1 MKVQIH
7 ISCRIL
13 NPITY
18 DVCKQQFSCI
28 VNFSKPKYQRGLITR
43 DHDRIWWPITTL
55 DVRIPF
61 YSCLFT
67 IDLQA
72 RSGLSIQHRVTCSKM
87 DATSDAKSDSSAQLK
102 TIGGSRVLQNGTT
115 TITIIPIPVM
125 NPLEDYT
132 GMWRPKRRS
141 LTKWL
146 AGTPL
151 STWVQATWRLDLLDS
166 RIHWQILIFNQVRS
180 IRYDFRIH
188 IRRGTEG

>member
-1 MKVQIH
+1 MH
-7 ISCRIL
+7 HA
-13 NPITY
+13 
-18 DVCKQQFSCI
+18 QFYRNCQST
-28 VNFSKPKYQRGLITR
+28 FFYKKLKHLRGLIAQTVFVT
-43 DHDRIWWPITTL
+43 HHYTFH
-55 DVRIPF
+55 VRMPF

-146 AGTPL
+146 AGTLL
-151 STWVQATWRLDLLDS
+151 STWVQATWQLDLLDS

-180 IRYDFRIH
+180 I
-188 IRRGTEG
+188 GCG